1 MSLNL
6 KMVTYEGD
14 LTQYIVDAKN
24 YDEAIQKAIEAN
36 KSNLMGPYDEEFLED
51 MEDPA
56 NYSIDEVVDMNL
68 LGEIMRRDDYIGKY
82 NGTLIFGD

>member
-6 KMVTYEGD
+6 KMVTYYGD
-14 LTQYIVDAKN
+14 LTQFIVDAKN

-56 NYSIDEVVDMNL
+56 NYSIDVVIDMDL
-68 LGEIMRRDDYIGKY
+68 LGEIMRRNDYIGNY
-82 NGTLIFGD
+82 NGTLIFRD